1 MEESMHNQKIFRY
14 VLLLTLLV
22 AMSLSCKTITG
33 PLDKL
38 KGIATDVED
47 MIGIATDINIEG
59 IVTDIDIE
67 GMKTE
72 IAPMITEV
80 LDMVTEMPDLT
91 GDKPTDVPIIE
102 GGEELMSSKGLIT
115 YTTDKELREVVS
127 FYQTNMPANGWV
139 KGEEKIEEDTAE
151 LVFQKDT
158 RKATISIDTIPF
170 MGTTVSITI
179 EGG

>member
-1 MEESMHNQKIFRY
+1 MRNQRVFRY
-14 VLLLTLLV
+14 VLLITLLI

-38 KGIATDVED
+38 KGIATDVQD
-47 MIGIATDINIEG
+47 MIGIATDIDIEG

-72 IAPMITEV
+72 IAPMMTEV

-102 GGEELMSSKGLIT
+102 GGEELMSSSGLIT
-115 YTTDKELREVVS
+115 FTTDKDQGEVVA
-127 FYQTNMPANGWV
+127 FYQTNMPANGWT
-139 KGEEKIEEDTAE
+139 KLEEKIEEDTAE
-151 LVFQKDT
+151 LVFQKDA
-158 RKATISIDTIPF
+158 RKAKISIDSIPF